1 MSINTHRMN
10 DIVHRNNGNL
20 LLLFYELA
28 KNTTEKLMITPN
40 TVQGAHKYFFLT
52 FYVMTYLDKF

>member
-10 DIVHRNNGNL
+10 DIVHRNNGNLLL

-40 TVQGAHKYFFLT
+40 TVPGAHKYFF
-52 FYVMTYLDKF
+52 